1 MKLTLWQRIL
11 YTIFFVLN
19 IVFSSMWLATL
30 IIIGLACSIVK
41 DPKSDAVVGFIMLF
55 GILFYIVKLFFP
67 LSCYIFSKNIRELLN
82 RFSSDWELVKFAF
95 LFDLVVVVLQ
105 IPYNIYEN
113 IPINTLFWG
122 NLMLLG
128 GVMPCYVILVIFKK
142 IWKHVKTI
150 TIFLTKLIIQP
161 IIKL

>member
-1 MKLTLWQRIL
+1 MYI

-30 IIIGLACSIVK
+30 IIIGLACSIEK
-41 DPKSDAVVGFIMLF
+41 DPNSDAVIGLIILF

-82 RFSSDWELVKFAF
+82 RFSSDWELIKFAF

-113 IPINTLFWG
+113 IPINTLFWE
-122 NLMLLG
+122 NLMFLG

-142 IWKHVKTI
+142 IWKHVKVI
-150 TIFLTKLIIQP
+150 IIFLTKLIIP
-161 IIKL
+161 HIIKL

>member
-11 YTIFFVLN
+11 YAIFFVLN
-19 IVFSSMWLATL
+19 IVFSSMWLAAL
-30 IIIGLACSIVK
+30 MIMGLAFSIEK
-41 DPKSDAVVGFIMLF
+41 DTNSDAVVGLIIIF

-67 LSCYIFSKNIRELLN
+67 LCCYVFSKNIRNLLN

-113 IPINTLFWG
+113 IPINTLFLG

-142 IWKHVKTI
+142 IWKHVKAI
-150 TIFLTKLIIQP
+150 TLFLTKLIIQP